1 MSEMNVSFT
10 RRQTLA
16 AAAGAGVSMLFSQG
30 PGRGRLQAAA
40 GEAGAAPPVE
50 HLCILLM
57 EDMGLQC
64 GPYGDTTVPTPN
76 LDRLA
81 KMGCTFDAAYCTSAT
96 CSPSRSSLFTGLYPH
111 QNGHLGLA
119 GNPDKP
125 DVAQWGW
132 QLHPGTPTLTP
143 MLHEAGFAVG
153 RTYKLHVAPEEA
165 NPFDRVYDL
174 AEFRDAKGLMIDG
187 TQIASFMA
195 DFYRGFIEQGT
206 HGRMAFYPQSLDTH
220 RPFAWKSGGHNKPL
234 EFPGSP
240 YVVKTAED
248 DLLLPH
254 FGPDMP
260 RPKRLRQDV
269 ADYFNAVQR
278 VDKVVGET
286 LDTLEE
292 LGILDET
299 LVVFTSDHGPPFARG
314 KCSVYEL
321 GGHVPLI
328 VRWPGVSRPGER
340 QATPVSLVDFMPT
353 VLDAAALDMPGYL
366 PGRSWRGLLDG
377 SERHTGEPIYAVSE
391 FHAHMTVNTW
401 WPSRSITDGRWKLN
415 HHLLADTPEGE
426 GGGVVTDNPPDLP
439 IGLGA
444 PVGTIAREIYQRFRN
459 PPKYE
464 LFDLHSDPYEYHSL
478 HDNPAAAGE
487 RDRLVAALESW
498 QRDTADPFRNPAY
511 LQAYTE
517 HYRRTEQA
525 AYRWQKEN
533 DRPFWSDPRL
543 LDGDHSRW
551 SRPWP
556 KVEADL
562 RAARN
567 GNPPA
572 VEVPPA

>member
-1 MSEMNVSFT
+1 MTTADGSLT

-16 AAAGAGVSMLFSQG
+16 AATGAGVSLLFS
-30 PGRGRLQAAA
+30 GRLRSGSAEAATVRPQQQS
-40 GEAGAAPPVE
+40 GVK
-50 HLCILLM
+50 HLCVLLM

-64 GPYGDTTVPTPN
+64 GPYGDDTVPTPN

-81 KMGCTFDAAYCTSAT
+81 AMGCTFDSAYCTSAT

-119 GNPDKP
+119 SNPDKP

-143 MLHEAGFAVG
+143 MLREEDFAVG

-165 NPFDRVYDL
+165 NPFDRVYEAD
-174 AEFRDAKGLMIDG
+174 EFGKAGGLMIDG
-187 TQIASFMA
+187 TQIASFMG
-195 DFYRGFIEQGT
+195 DFYRESVGSGGHE
-206 HGRMAFYPQSLDTH
+206 RMAFYPQSLDTH
-220 RPFAWKSGGHNKPL
+220 RPFAWKGGGHNKPL
-234 EFPGSP
+234 EFSGSP
-240 YVVKTAED
+240 YVIKTAAD
-248 DLLLPH
+248 GLLLPH

-260 RPKRLRQDV
+260 RPERLRQDV

-278 VDKVVGET
+278 VDKVVGQT
-286 LDTLEE
+286 LDKLEE
-292 LGILDET
+292 LEILDET

-328 VRWPGVSRPGER
+328 VRWPGVSRPDTR
-340 QATPVSLVDFMPT
+340 QPVPVSLVDFMPT
-353 VLDAAALDMPGYL
+353 VLDAAGLDVPGYM

-377 SERHTGEPIYAVSE
+377 STGNTGGPTYAVSE

-415 HHLLADTPEGE
+415 HHLLAGTPEGK

-439 IGLGA
+439 VGMGA
-444 PVGTIAREIYQRFRN
+444 PDGTIAHEIYQRFRD

-464 LFDLHSDPYEYHSL
+464 LFDLHSDPHEYHSL
-478 HDNPAAAGE
+478 HDNPTSAGE
-487 RDRLVAALESW
+487 KNRLIAALEQW
-498 QRDTADPFRNPAY
+498 QRNTADPFRDPEY
-511 LQAYTE
+511 LQAYTS

-525 AYRWQKEN
+525 AFRWQEEN
-533 DRPFWSDPRL
+533 GQPFWSNPRL

-551 SRPWP
+551 QRPWP
-556 KVEADL
+556 EVEAEL
-562 RAARN
+562 RAAHS